1 MPPHIRSTTSPQI
14 ETWAL
19 SDSADYLFKFVLLF
33 SVFAAAVRSIFICS
47 TRRKRRMIK
56 ADSPQE
62 KESIPDRPS
71 LEKEPN
77 EYLQSLKQETLQP
90 TLGPIY
96 PWIAPPQPLPGPY
109 DAPYYPLPLPTIR
122 RHSQD
127 SSAHDASPEKPEE
140 ASTISYTRRVSTNS
154 IPEHETIIQGS
165 TTVSTTGWR
174 RTQWTVAA
182 G

>member
-1 MPPHIRSTTSPQI
+1 MPPHPRSTTSSWI
-14 ETWAL
+14 ETWTV
-19 SDSADYLFKFVLLF
+19 SNSFDHVFEIVLLL
-33 SVFAAAVRSIFICS
+33 SIVATAVQSFLVCS
-47 TRRKRRMIK
+47 TRRKRRMSK

-62 KESIPDRPS
+62 KVSTPERPS

-77 EYLQSLKQETLQP
+77 EYLESLKQETLQP
-90 TLGPIY
+90 KLGPIY

-122 RHSQD
+122 RHS
-127 SSAHDASPEKPEE
+127 HDPSEEAPEE
-140 ASTISYTRRVSTNS
+140 TSTISYTRRVSTNS
-154 IPEHETIIQGS
+154 TPEHEATIQGS